1 MCDIIQHVDNEIT
14 MGSLQFHIV
23 ESLNTTGT
31 LSLEFITASLEK
43 LMRSDDDDN
52 PLKILNPNEL
62 FSSIVQSAVTNG
74 TLDFSKYIIIK
85 DQLADLDRLNNKLE
99 LLTSNTHFV
108 PEDWEEMVTRLAKK
122 TVCKCMKRCVS
133 V

>member
-31 LSLEFITASLEK
+31 LSLEFITTSLEK
-43 LMRSDDDDN
+43 LMQSDDDNN
-52 PLKILNPNEL
+52 PIKILNPNEL
-62 FSSIVQSAVTNG
+62 FSSIIQSAVTNG

-108 PEDWEEMVTRLAKK
+108 PEEWEEMVTRLAKK